1 MHQFI
6 VSLIRSQ
13 IHGVR
18 VCLAITC
25 HLHFWQNDHDLL
37 LIIII
42 IIIIAVISIGPYLT
56 DNGEHITLYN
66 INNNVFI
73 KTSKIINYT
82 VMIFFTRTHAR
93 KGRERE

>member
-1 MHQFI
+1 M
-6 VSLIRSQ
+6 L
-13 IHGVR
+13 
-18 VCLAITC
+18 
-25 HLHFWQNDHDLL
+25 
-37 LIIII
+37 II

-82 VMIFFTRTHAR
+82 VMIFFTRTHAHTHA
-93 KGRERE
+93 KEERESNNINNNKQWMRFTYSNSQS